1 MSDFQTLDFSIA
13 NNVAIIKLNRPEA
26 ANGIDLTMAQELMQA
41 AIICDESADIRA
53 VLLTAN
59 GKFFSAGGALK
70 SFADFGDQVSAKI
83 KELMIYMHSAIS
95 RFNRMD
101 TPCVVAINGIA
112 AGAGFSI
119 ACMGDIVFAAESA
132 KFTMAYTAAG
142 LSPDGA
148 ASYFL
153 PRLVGIRRTQDLML
167 TNRRLTAQEALD
179 WGILTRVVADDALFD
194 EALAQAETLAKGPTL
209 AYGTVKQLLL
219 SSSQE
224 SLETQMELE
233 ARGMGAM
240 SKTVDG
246 KEGISAF
253 CEKRRPSFTGQ

>member
-1 MSDFQTLDFSIA
+1 MSDFKTLDFSIN
-13 NNVAIIKLNRPEA
+13 NNVAIITLNRPEA
-26 ANGIDLTMAQELMQA
+26 ANGIDLTMAKELMQA
-41 AIICDESADIRA
+41 AIICDESKEIRA

-59 GKFFSAGGALK
+59 GKFFSAGGDLK
-70 SFADFGDQVSAKI
+70 SFAEFGEQVSAKI

-101 TPCVVAINGIA
+101 TPTVIAINGVA
-112 AGAGFSI
+112 AGAGFSM

-179 WGILTRVVADDALFD
+179 WGIVTRVVADDDLYA
-194 EALAQAETLAKGPTL
+194 EALAQAEQLAQGPTL
-209 AYGTVKQLLL
+209 AYGTVKQL
-219 SSSQE
+219 
-224 SLETQMELE
+224 
-233 ARGMGAM
+233 
-240 SKTVDG
+240 
-246 KEGISAF
+246 
-253 CEKRRPSFTGQ
+253 